1 MEMKIFK
8 RRLICQCPDLSGR
21 HMLTESRRKAAPTG
35 KGNDS
40 HRWASACLLPLS
52 GVDLDNAAQC
62 KRWSC
67 VMVVFSLLLGM
78 AVFPITSF
86 GSEIVSIE
94 NDTLRVSINSQG
106 AELWSIRHKESDT
119 EYMWQGD
126 PDYWVNRAPVMFPVN
141 VRFKDNRFTYKGNS
155 YEIPKMG
162 MAVYSDFEV
171 EKSRNGKSVVFLLRS
186 NGETQKRYP
195 FDFVFK
201 VIYRLKGN
209 RLTNEFSIENEGGE
223 TMYFATGGHPG
234 FNCPFV
240 DGRDRSDYQ
249 ISLTKKLSV
258 KRSEIV
264 DSLIQA
270 TAVPFLNNEDS
281 FTLDDSR
288 IPDGGMF
295 QKDMKARKISIGRTG
310 EAPYLTLDLGNL
322 PNVNLWSPPG
332 MPFVSIAPMVSHHD
346 LQDSPMDIEEKS
358 YLIPLEP
365 GKAKRYAF
373 SVIVNHN
380 GTL

>member
-1 MEMKIFK
+1 MEMKIFT
-8 RRLICQCPDLSGR
+8 RRLICQSPYLSGR
-21 HMLTESRRKAAPTG
+21 YMLTESRRKAARTG

-40 HRWASACLLPLS
+40 HRWASACPVPRME
-52 GVDLDNAAQC
+52 VDSDNAAQC

-67 VMVVFSLLLGM
+67 VMLVFSLFLGM
-78 AVFPITSF
+78 VVLPIASF

-94 NDTLRVSINSQG
+94 NDTLRVSINARG

-119 EYMWQGD
+119 EYLWQGK
-126 PDYWVNRAPVMFPVN
+126 PEYWVNRAPVMFPVN
-141 VRFKDNRFTYKGNS
+141 VRFKDNRFSYKGDS

-171 EKSRNGKSVVFLLRS
+171 EKSRDGKSVVFLLRS
-186 NGETQKRYP
+186 NEETQKRYP

-209 RLTNEFSIENEGGE
+209 RLANEFVIENEGGE
-223 TMYFATGGHPG
+223 TMFFATGGHPG

-249 ISLTKKLSV
+249 ISFSKKLSV

-270 TAVPFLNNEDS
+270 TEVPFLNNEDS

-310 EAPYLTLDLGNL
+310 EVPYLTLDLGDF

-332 MPFVSIAPMVSHHD
+332 MPFVCIEPMVSHHD
-346 LQDSPMDIEEKS
+346 LQDSPMDIDEKS
-358 YLIPLEP
+358 YLISLEP
-365 GKAKRYAF
+365 GKTKRYAF

-380 GTL
+380 GTF

>member
-1 MEMKIFK
+1 MKIFREGVPT
-8 RRLICQCPDLSGR
+8 RR
-21 HMLTESRRKAAPTG
+21 T
-35 KGNDS
+35 
-40 HRWASACLLPLS
+40 SACTVPQMELGS
-52 GVDLDNAAQC
+52 DSAVQC
-62 KRWSC
+62 KHWPFRAAI
-67 VMVVFSLLLGM
+67 VSLLLGTILFS
-78 AVFPITSF
+78 ATAI

-94 NDTLRVSINSQG
+94 NDTLRVSINSRG

-119 EYMWQGD
+119 EYLWQGE
-126 PDYWVNRAPVMFPVN
+126 PEYWVNRAPVMFPVN
-141 VRFKDNRFTYKGNS
+141 VRFKDNRFTYQGNS

-171 EKSRNGKSVVFLLRS
+171 ERSRDGRSVVFLLKS
-186 NGETQKRYP
+186 NEETQKRYP

-201 VIYRLKGN
+201 VTYRLKGY
-209 RLTNEFSIENEGGE
+209 RLTNEFTIENEGGE

-240 DGRDRSDYQ
+240 DGRDRGDYQ
-249 ISLTKKLSV
+249 ISFSKKLSV
-258 KRSEIV
+258 NRSEIV

-270 TAVPFLNNEDS
+270 TEVPFLNNEYS

-288 IPDGGMF
+288 IPNGGMF
-295 QKDMKARKISIGRTG
+295 QKDMKARKISVGRTG
-310 EAPYLTLDLGNL
+310 EIPYLTLELGDF

-332 MPFVSIAPMVSHHD
+332 MPFVCIEPMVGHHD
-346 LQDSPMDIEEKS
+346 LQDSPMNIDEKS
-358 YLIPLEP
+358 YLISLEP
-365 GKAKRYAF
+365 GKTKRYAF